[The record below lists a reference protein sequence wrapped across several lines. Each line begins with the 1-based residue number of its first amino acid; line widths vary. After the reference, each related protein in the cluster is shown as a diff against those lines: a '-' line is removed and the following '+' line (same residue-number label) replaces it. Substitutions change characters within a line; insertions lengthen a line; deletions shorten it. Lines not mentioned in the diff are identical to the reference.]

1 MVRSTLLLLLCL
13 KAIDGYSSGAPPTVC
28 GSMAPN
34 VEAHGAGPQ
43 NSSSP
48 YNVTIDVPNGGAMT
62 GNSYTVS
69 INASKTNARFEGFLC
84 QVRKTNESTALGSF
98 TSFDTGKAKN
108 LNCNSSTDAV
118 THKNNDAIG
127 HFSAT
132 WKAPD
137 SVSGNN
143 QLTA

>member
-108 LNCNSSTDAV
+108 LNCNSSTV
-118 THKNNDAIG
+118 R
-127 HFSAT
+127 
-132 WKAPD
+132 
-137 SVSGNN
+137 
-143 QLTA
+143 